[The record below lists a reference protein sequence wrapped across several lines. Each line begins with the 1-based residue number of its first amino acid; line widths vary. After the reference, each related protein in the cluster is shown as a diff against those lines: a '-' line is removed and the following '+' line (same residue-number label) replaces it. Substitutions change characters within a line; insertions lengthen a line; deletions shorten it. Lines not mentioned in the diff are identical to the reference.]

1 MNKTIALVIAA
12 SVIMMTG
19 VTVMFMGSSTLG
31 EVNQNTQNLENQKC
45 DLQAESFSEENS
57 GNIDPE
63 CIDYI
68 DEGSESQGV
77 ALADAAGV
85 PYE

>member
-1 MNKTIALVIAA
+1 MNKTVALVVAA

-31 EVNQNTQNLENQKC
+31 EINQDTQNLENQKC
-45 DLQAESFSEENS
+45 NLQAESDPA
-57 GNIDPE
+57 NIEPE
-63 CIDYI
+63 CIDHI
-68 DEGSESQGV
+68 EDDSESQGI
-77 ALADAAGV
+77 AIANAAGV